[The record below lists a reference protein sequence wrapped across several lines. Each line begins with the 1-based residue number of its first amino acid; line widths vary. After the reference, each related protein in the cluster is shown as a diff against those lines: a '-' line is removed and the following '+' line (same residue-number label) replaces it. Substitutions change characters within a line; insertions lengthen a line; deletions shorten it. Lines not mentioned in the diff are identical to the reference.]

1 MGNEREMYPKANFR
15 MKIVSLEKTEDN
27 NYKVV
32 DSKWVKSSGR
42 KFMESVKED
51 RANGMDRTIEIVNAE
66 PEKFKVNQIYM
77 LRNREVVWI
86 YKEV

>member
-1 MGNEREMYPKANFR
+1 

-51 RANGMDRTIEIVNAE
+51 RSNGMDRTIEIVSAE